1 MTKKKVEKVHVN
13 ITIDKDLYDWVEKTA
28 AEYRINKSQ
37 LINNLISMSKD
48 DVEVLKVT
56 GFLGVVKA
64 AKKLK
69 EEAQKIRVKGILG
82 KRVGDT
88 E

>member
-64 AKKLK
+64 ARKLK
-69 EEAQKIRVKGILG
+69 EEAQKIRVKDILG

>member
-1 MTKKKVEKVHVN
+1 MAKKKVRKIHVN
-13 ITIDKDLYDWVEKTA
+13 ITMDEDLYEWVEKTA
-28 AEYRINKSQ
+28 EEYRINKSQ

-48 DVEVLKVT
+48 DVDILKAT
-56 GFLGVVKA
+56 GFLGAVKG

-69 EEAQKIRVKGILG
+69 ETAVSIGRKAIGI
-82 KRVGDT
+82 KAN

>member
-1 MTKKKVEKVHVN
+1 MPKKRVGKVHVN
-13 ITIDKDLYDWVEKTA
+13 ITIDADLYDWVEKTA
-28 AEYRINKSQ
+28 GEYRINKSQ

-48 DVEVLKVT
+48 DVEILKVT

-64 AKKLK
+64 ARKLK
-69 EEAQKIRVKGILG
+69 EEAQKIRVKGIMAKG
-82 KRVGDT
+82 VGDR